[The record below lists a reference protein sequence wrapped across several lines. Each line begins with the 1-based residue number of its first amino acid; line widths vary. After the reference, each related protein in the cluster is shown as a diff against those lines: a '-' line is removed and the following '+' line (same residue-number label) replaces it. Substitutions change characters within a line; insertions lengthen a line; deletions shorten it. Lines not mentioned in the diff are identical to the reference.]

1 MLEHEIPSDLK
12 YTKTHEWVRRESD
25 GTMYIGITH
34 HAQSLLGDLVHVE
47 LPDVDV
53 EIKAGHEVGVV
64 ESVKAASDLYC
75 PISGEIIAVNEAL
88 IANPELLNHDPYIDG
103 WIFQMEPTD
112 IEEFNEL
119 LNATEYEQLVNE
131 EH

>member
-25 GTMYIGITH
+25 GSMFVGITH

-47 LPDVDV
+47 LPDINM
-53 EIKAGHEVGVV
+53 EIKAGQEAGVV
-64 ESVKAASDLYC
+64 ESVKAASDLYS
-75 PISGEIIAVNEAL
+75 PISGEITAINETL
-88 IANPELLNHDPYIDG
+88 IEHPELLNHDPYIDG
-103 WIFQMEPTD
+103 WIYQIEPND
-112 IEEFNEL
+112 ADEFNEL
-119 LNATEYEQLVNE
+119 LDAREYEQLVNE